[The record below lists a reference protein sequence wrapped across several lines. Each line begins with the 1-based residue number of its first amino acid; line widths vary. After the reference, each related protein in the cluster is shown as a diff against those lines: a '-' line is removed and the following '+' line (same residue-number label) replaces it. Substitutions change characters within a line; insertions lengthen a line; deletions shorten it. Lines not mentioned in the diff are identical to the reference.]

1 MSFVI
6 PRLILLNRKLEV
18 KYLGNGLKSIVYFI
32 KFP

>member
-18 KYLGNGLKSIVYFI
+18 KYLGNRIKSIVYFI